1 MPSPE
6 NYNQMLSK
14 LGKWTFLCT
23 LFFLVALRF
32 FELVPKVE
40 IDSSLAPPIKDSK
53 ELIEWL
59 FSFGAIPLI
68 GAVIAWLCS
77 STFEAHNKLSKIIL
91 LRYLWDRLFIVSPM
105 LKRTELIQE
114 LNRTRVKEIMNGLY
128 YPQIKNID
136 QHYVHIFWR
145 YALQFWVIFEHLLVV
160 LITAI
165 TLWIVN
171 RSIPDKGLLIYLALV
186 FFVAVTHWLFVVTNK
201 SKDQS
206 DQIPSQAIL
215 SFFRT

>member
-1 MPSPE
+1 MPSPK

-14 LGKWTFLCT
+14 LGKRTFLCT
-23 LFFLVALRF
+23 LVFLVALRF

-40 IDSSLAPPIKDSK
+40 IDSSLAPPVKDHK

-68 GAVIAWLCS
+68 GAGIAWFCS
-77 STFEAHNKLSKIIL
+77 SFFEVHNKLSKIIQ
-91 LRYLWDRLFIVSPM
+91 LRYLWDRVSIVAPM
-105 LKRTELIQE
+105 LKRTGLEQE
-114 LNRTRVKEIMNGLY
+114 LNRTRVREIMNGLY
-128 YPQIKNID
+128 YPEVQNID

-160 LITAI
+160 LITVIA
-165 TLWIVN
+165 LWVVN
-171 RSIPDKGLLIYLALV
+171 RSIPDKGLFIYLGLV
-186 FFVAVTHWLFVVTNK
+186 FLIAVVHWFFVVTNK

-206 DQIPSQAIL
+206 DQIPSQSIR
-215 SFFRT
+215 SFFKN